1 MKTPELVIRL
11 DDIPPEGLEIVLNI
25 DPERLRALVAA
36 EGQTPPAIRTPL
48 TGDLKVTRSDQRLT
62 LRGSF
67 QVGVEISC
75 DRCLNDT
82 ATVVSGR
89 VDESLLLAEPGRSG
103 ALGDEDE
110 ETESLTAENGQV
122 NIAGLVA
129 EYFWLAWPFR
139 FICRPD
145 CAGLCPRCGADLNDG
160 PCGCQNK
167 RIN

>member
-1 MKTPELVIRL
+1 MKIPELLIRL
-11 DDIPPEGLEIVLNI
+11 DDIPPEGLEIILNV
-25 DPERLRALVAA
+25 DPERLRALVSA
-36 EGQTPPAIRTPL
+36 EGQTPPALRSPL
-48 TGDLKVTRSDQRLT
+48 TGDLKLTRSDQRLS
-62 LRGSF
+62 LKGSF

-82 ATVVSGR
+82 ATVISGR

-103 ALGDEDE
+103 VADDGDD
-110 ETESLTAENGQV
+110 ETESLVIENGQV
-122 NIAGLVA
+122 DLSGLVA

-145 CAGLCPRCGADLNDG
+145 CAGLCSRCGADLNDG

-167 RIN
+167 NVN